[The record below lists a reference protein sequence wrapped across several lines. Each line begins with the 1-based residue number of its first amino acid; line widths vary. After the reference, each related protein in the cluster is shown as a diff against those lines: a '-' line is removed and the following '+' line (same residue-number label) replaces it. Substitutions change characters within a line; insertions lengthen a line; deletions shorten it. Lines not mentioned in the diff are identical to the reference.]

1 MKEQATIKQEQL
13 DESKIRDEIKEEMS
27 NETNKHNINGSNNN
41 RLIDD
46 DDDDDNDDDDVKG
59 QVEGTYS
66 DEEYDNG
73 EPKFHESKIKDKKDI
88 KDEAVNEGRV
98 VFIRL

>member
-41 RLIDD
+41 RLI
-46 DDDDDNDDDDVKG
+46 DDDDNDDDDVKG